1 MYSLR
6 REDIVSG
13 VTLVKSTYSPT
24 HRYIYMYVSS
34 LSIAGVFNLGVAK
47 DF

>member
-13 VTLVKSTYSPT
+13 ITLVKSTYSPT
-24 HRYIYMYVSS
+24 QRD
-34 LSIAGVFNLGVAK
+34 SIFILATNGIEPRQCQVP
-47 DF
+47 

>member
-13 VTLVKSTYSPT
+13 ITLVKSTYSPT
-24 HRYIYMYVSS
+24 QRD
-34 LSIAGVFNLGVAK
+34 SIFILATNGIEPRQWRVP
-47 DF
+47 